1 MEKKDCR
8 YNVSLF
14 FAFFPHFSLLNT
26 LFIIRSNEVLHYS
39 ALVFLKMRNIFHLK
53 SPRIVYFKYFF
64 SGPHQHLTA
73 NNSFFFFCPPMC
85 VLLISVVSNCCI
97 IINQDLAIER
107 GKATLDEDFLVM
119 ATWGYTYYYYY
130 YYYRALQRSKM
141 CRRVLLIAK
150 KIPRAPR

>member
-1 MEKKDCR
+1 
-8 YNVSLF
+8 
-14 FAFFPHFSLLNT
+14 
-26 LFIIRSNEVLHYS
+26 
-39 ALVFLKMRNIFHLK
+39 
-53 SPRIVYFKYFF
+53 
-64 SGPHQHLTA
+64 
-73 NNSFFFFCPPMC
+73 MC

-130 YYYRALQRSKM
+130 YYRALQRSKM

-150 KIPRAPR
+150 KSPELCDK